1 MKASDF
7 NTANYLNAES
17 AATLAGQSL
26 RIYDVSAETI
36 REVRKLTI
44 GFEGIERR
52 LVVNK
57 SNREIMTDA
66 YGDETDG
73 WIGKSV
79 RLVIIK
85 VLFKGTRTPSISIE
99 PVASAD
105 QEPLPEGKKAR
116 K

>member
-17 AATLAGQSL
+17 AAALAGKSL
-26 RIYDVSAETI
+26 KIYDVSAETI
-36 REVRKLTI
+36 REIRKMTI

-57 SNREIMTDA
+57 TNREVMTEA
-66 YGDETDG
+66 YGDETTE

-79 RLVIIK
+79 RLVIVK
-85 VLFKGTRTPSISIE
+85 VLFKGLRTPSISIE
-99 PVASAD
+99 PITDGAKVPKA
-105 QEPLPEGKKAR
+105 GK
-116 K
+116 